1 MTNWLNSFRIRLT
14 LLFGGLSLLI
24 GTVMAIYV
32 DEAASARITQDSGE
46 SLRWVARSIAHSL
59 AENLRERDREITLL
73 AQSPSLVKEQL
84 TTAELRQRLEAIKRS
99 YRHLAWIGFADTHGI
114 VKAAAGGLLEGENV
128 SQRPWFI
135 NGRQGAFVG
144 DVHEAVLLAKKLA
157 NPHPEQPLRFV
168 DFASPVYDRDGK
180 LQGVLASHALW
191 SWVDET
197 VEGALRSDAGRSG
210 VEAMVVGAKGEILY
224 PYQAVGTSSLPA
236 NLPGDDAFA
245 VLEWTPGNRYLTSTV
260 NVHADIPTELKWR
273 IVIRQP
279 IDKALAPAAELHR
292 TLIILGLIA
301 TVVFMVLAY
310 HLASSISRPIEKMAE
325 TAAAIQ
331 QGHEN
336 LKFPSPG
343 NTRELRR
350 LGQAIEGMAQT
361 LMDRRRAIE
370 QTNASL
376 EQTVAE
382 RTASLSSLYNE
393 APVGYHTLGPDGT
406 VLQINDTEL
415 AWLGYTRDEVVGVRR
430 IGELLPPGCEATFR
444 ERQALMKAGKTLT
457 PVDTH
462 LVRRDGSLLP
472 VRISSNA
479 VLDAAGNLIGSRSAV
494 MDVAEQRRLELE
506 LRSQEAL
513 SQAIIHATA
522 NGLLLY
528 REDGQCILANEAAAE
543 IVGATV
549 EKLLQQ
555 NFHHISSWRTGGFYE
570 LAVKALEG
578 QRSQQQLVSTEST
591 FGKQMHMYITM
602 VPLEHEA
609 SRMLLFVLKDV
620 SELVRAN
627 QELEQLARHDALTGL
642 YNRLAANERLREEF
656 LRMKRSGE
664 VYSVIIM
671 DIDHFKRVNDTYGHE
686 TGDQVLKRV
695 AQLISEAVRATDFV
709 ARFGGEEFLAVLPG
723 TDLEGAQIL
732 AEKLRSAVADTPVPV
747 VGQVTLSLGLTLA
760 QSSDANEDTALRIA
774 DEALYRAKHQ
784 GRNQV
789 VVEYPGRDELTS

>member
-1 MTNWLNSFRIRLT
+1 MIDWLNNFRIRLT

-24 GTVMAIYV
+24 GGVMAVYL
-32 DEAASARITQDSGE
+32 DEAASDRIAQYSGE
-46 SLRWVARSIAHSL
+46 SLRWVARSIAYSL
-59 AENLRERDREITLL
+59 AENLRERDREIRLL
-73 AQSPSLVKEQL
+73 SQSPSLVKEQL
-84 TTAELRQRLEAIKRS
+84 TIAELRQRLEAIKRS
-99 YRHLAWIGFADTHGI
+99 YRHHAWIGFADTQGI
-114 VKAAAGGLLEGENV
+114 VRAAAGGLLEGENV
-128 SQRPWFI
+128 SKRPWFI
-135 NGRQGAFVG
+135 LGRQGGFVG

-197 VEGALRSDAGRSG
+197 IEGALRSDGGKSG
-210 VEAMVVGAKGEILY
+210 VEAMVVSAKGEILY
-224 PYQAVGTSSLPA
+224 PYQAVGSMSLPA
-236 NLPGDDAFA
+236 NLPGDDTVAL
-245 VLEWTPGNRYLTSTV
+245 VEWTPGKRYLTSTV
-260 NVHADIPTELKWR
+260 NVRTDIPTDLKWR

-279 IDKALAPAAELHR
+279 IDKALAPADELHR
-292 TLIILGLIA
+292 TLIAFGLLA
-301 TVVFMVLAY
+301 TVVFMFLAY
-310 HLASSISRPIEKMAE
+310 HLASSISQPIEQMAE

-336 LKFPSPG
+336 LTFPSPG
-343 NTRELRR
+343 RTLELRR
-350 LGQAIEGMAQT
+350 LARALQVMAQS
-361 LMDRRRAIE
+361 LMDRRQALE
-370 QTNASL
+370 KTNASL

-406 VLQINDTEL
+406 ILQINDTEL
-415 AWLGYTRDEVVGVRR
+415 TWLGYTREEVVGVRR
-430 IGELLPPGCEATFR
+430 IGELLPPGGEAIFR
-444 ERQALMKAGKTLT
+444 ERQAQLKLGKALT
-457 PVDTH
+457 PIDTQ
-462 LVRRDGSLLP
+462 LVRRDGSILP
-472 VRISSNA
+472 VRIISNA
-479 VLDAAGNLIGSRSAV
+479 VLDANGNLICSRSAV

-543 IVGATV
+543 IIGATV
-549 EKLLQQ
+549 DQLLQQ
-555 NFHHISSWRTGGFYE
+555 NFHQIQSWRNGGFYQ
-570 LAVKALEG
+570 AALKTLEE
-578 QRSQQQLVSTEST
+578 QRSQQQLVSTVST
-591 FGKQMHMYITM
+591 FGKQMHAYISM
-602 VPLEHEA
+602 VPLEHET

-627 QELEQLARHDALTGL
+627 QELELLARHDALTGL
-642 YNRLAANERLREEF
+642 YNRLAANERLREEY

-664 VYSVIIM
+664 VYSVVIM
-671 DIDHFKRVNDTYGHE
+671 DIDHFKRVNDNYGHE
-686 TGDQVLKRV
+686 TGDQILKRV
-695 AQLISEAVRATDFV
+695 AQLLSEAVRATDFV

-723 TDLEGAQIL
+723 TDLKGAQIL
-732 AEKLRSAVADTPVPV
+732 TEKLRCAVADTPMPV

-760 QSSDANEDTALRIA
+760 QPNDANEDTAVRFA
-774 DEALYRAKHQ
+774 DEALYLAKKQ

-789 VVEYPGRDELTS
+789 VAAYPRRDEHPS

>member
-1 MTNWLNSFRIRLT
+1 MTNWLYSFRIRLT

-59 AENLRERDREITLL
+59 AENLRERDREISLL
-73 AQSPSLVKEQL
+73 AQSPALVKEQL
-84 TTAELRQRLEAIKRS
+84 TKAELRQRLEAIKRS
-99 YRHLAWIGFADTHGI
+99 YRHLAWIGFADTQGI
-114 VKAAAGGLLEGENV
+114 VQAAAGGLLEGESV
-128 SQRPWFI
+128 SQRPWFM

-197 VEGALRSDAGRSG
+197 VEGALRSDAGKSG

-279 IDKALAPAAELHR
+279 IGKALAPAAELHR
-292 TLIILGLIA
+292 TLSILGLIA

-343 NTRELRR
+343 KTRELRR

-361 LMDRRRAIE
+361 LMDRRRALE

-430 IGELLPPGCEATFR
+430 IGELLPPGCEAIFR
-444 ERQALMKAGKTLT
+444 ERQAQMKAGKPLT

-479 VLDAAGNLIGSRSAV
+479 VVDVAGNLVCSRSAV

-528 REDGQCILANEAAAE
+528 REDGQCILANEASAE
-543 IVGATV
+543 ILGATV
-549 EKLLQQ
+549 DKLLQQ
-555 NFHHISSWRTGGFYE
+555 NFHHIPSWRNGGFYE
-570 LAVKALEG
+570 AALKTLEE
-578 QRSQQQLVSTEST
+578 QRSQQQLVSTVST
-591 FGKQMHMYITM
+591 FGKQIHIYITM
-602 VPLEHEA
+602 VPLEHES

-642 YNRLAANERLREEF
+642 HNRLAANERLREEF
-656 LRMKRSGE
+656 LRMKRSGD
-664 VYSVIIM
+664 VYSVVIM

-686 TGDQVLKRV
+686 TGDQVLKQV
-695 AQLISEAVRATDFV
+695 AQLISQAVRATDFV
-709 ARFGGEEFLAVLPG
+709 ARFGGEEFLVVLPN
-723 TDLEGAQIL
+723 TALDGAEVL
-732 AEKLRSAVADTPVPV
+732 AEKLRSAVADAAVPV

-760 QSSDANEDTALRIA
+760 QPDDANEDAAIRIA
-774 DEALYRAKHQ
+774 DQALYRAKNR

-789 VVEYPGRDELTS
+789 VVERPERTGAA